1 MSAHL
6 PGQFKI
12 LCIEDEPEILR
23 DIADELR
30 DHGFQVEAAPN
41 AIAALQ
47 TIEAQAPDLVVCDM
61 QMPGMSG
68 VELLE
73 TLRARGDR
81 LSAVPFVFLTAFG
94 DREAMLS
101 GRRAGADDYLVK
113 PIDYDLLI
121 AAVES
126 HLHNAARRHEATR
139 QNTVRTMATSGDDGR
154 TLALAELATM
164 QAGGALAIAKLDRSV
179 DWGRRFGHY
188 DLARFFRVTKRLTT
202 RAGLKAFWQNPTT
215 CAIVGPDAA
224 RLTAGLERL
233 ASLHLRDHMARSQPA
248 LPVRWSIVTGE
259 LEEGADHAAL
269 LDTLSEAARLVQRE
283 GGNRLLALGSE
294 GWHAVSLAASIRAE
308 LVKALRQ
315 GELHVC
321 FQPKLDCLTAQPVGA
336 EVLVRWE
343 SPVLGHLSPATF
355 IPILER
361 AGLLPYVT
369 DWVLAEA
376 AKAQVALAA
385 AGLPTALAVNIGAD
399 EFNAELPLRIG
410 RIFAQHGASPRLLE
424 VEITE
429 TSMLA
434 NPDGANGNVRAL
446 HAQGI
451 RVALDDFGTGY
462 SSLRHLQAC
471 VVDAIKIDRS
481 FVRGLGVH
489 ETDRS
494 IVLAVIEIARNLGIQ
509 TIAEGV
515 ETSEQLAFLR
525 ENGCDLVQGYLLGRP
540 MPMGDYIAF
549 LRRDGVGAGAG
560 KGNRTPLASL
570 EG

>member
-41 AIAALQ
+41 ALAALQ
-47 TIEAQAPDLVVCDM
+47 TIEAQAPDLPDLVVCDM

-81 LSAVPFVFLTAFG
+81 LSSVPFVFLTAFG

-139 QNTVRTMATSGDDGR
+139 QNIVRTLATSGDDGR
-154 TLALAELATM
+154 ALALAELATM
-164 QAGGALAIAKLDRSV
+164 PAGGALAIAKLDRPV
-179 DWGRRFGHY
+179 DWARRFGHY
-188 DLARFFRVTKRLTT
+188 DLARFFRVTKRMTT

-215 CAIVGPDAA
+215 CAIMGPDAA
-224 RLTAGLERL
+224 HLTERLERL
-233 ASLHLRDHMARSQPA
+233 ANLHLRDHLARSQPA
-248 LPVRWSIVTGE
+248 LPVRWSIVSGR
-259 LEEGADHAAL
+259 LEDGADRAAL

-283 GGNRLLALGSE
+283 GGNRLLALDSE
-294 GWHAVSLAASIRAE
+294 GWQAVWLAASIREE

-315 GELHVC
+315 GELHIC
-321 FQPKLDCLTAQPVGA
+321 FQPKLQSHDERPMGA

-361 AGLLPYVT
+361 AGLLPHVT
-369 DWVLAEA
+369 DWVLAQA
-376 AKAQVALAA
+376 AKAQMALIA
-385 AGLPTALAVNIGAD
+385 AGLPAALAVNIGAD
-399 EFNAELPLRIG
+399 EFNADLPLRID
-410 RIFAQHGASPRLLE
+410 RIFAQYGASPRLLE

-434 NPDGANGNVRAL
+434 NPEGANGHVRSL

-481 FVRGLGVH
+481 FVRGLGTH
-489 ETDRS
+489 DADRS

-509 TIAEGV
+509 AIAEGV
-515 ETSEQLAFLR
+515 ETREQLAFLR

-540 MPMGDYIAF
+540 MPMDDYIAF
-549 LRRDGVGAGAG
+549 LQGNGA
-560 KGNRTPLASL
+560 
-570 EG
+570 